1 MHTPRR
7 RLLPLSC
14 VGVAAVLLAGLAAGP
29 AAADPLAPV
38 SPAAPADS
46 SRDLASLVAGSA
58 EREGAVPLSPVKTQR
73 QTVDATAT
81 ADEVVLSGRI
91 VLSGADD
98 ANPAPTGDAYFLR
111 IEDDRGGIVA
121 EVTTAA
127 DFSVSLPAGTNY
139 YLQASV
145 PGSTAWYPTWF
156 GDTPIGVEADALAKD
171 RDDLVITLP
180 RTAAASGGVFTPAGA
195 ADPTSWVVQAYWF
208 EEDAGTLYPFDET
221 ATSSA
226 PNTWA
231 DWSLSGEDALP
242 LGEYVFRVTQPGYP
256 AFDDQYFSNLPYVQP
271 KAITTLPAAGL
282 SGVDFRPTGFATETD
297 RVFGS
302 DRYATSAATTQLA
315 FGDDGTLPVLYIASG
330 EKWPDALS
338 AGPAASVQ
346 GGALLLTDPNRVPAV
361 ISAEIERLN
370 PERIVVVGSSLS
382 VSDQVFQTLQ
392 RTSGADVERIAGTDR
407 YDTSRRIVADAFGDD
422 SYGIV
427 FLATGSNFPDAL
439 SVAPI
444 AGRLGQPVLL
454 VDGAKSALD
463 APTRTA
469 IDRLQPDLGELLGG
483 TPSISAGV
491 EGDLATSGLVTEVG
505 RVAGVDRHDTSR
517 QLNDR
522 YPSNELND
530 TAFLATATGFA
541 DALSIGAVA
550 AAYGAP
556 LYLSEPNC
564 VPYATRVA
572 LQANELDYVL
582 LLGGPTTLQPA
593 IDSLAVC

>member
-1 MHTPRR
+1 M
-7 RLLPLSC
+7 
-14 VGVAAVLLAGLAAGP
+14 LLAGLAAGP
-29 AAADPLAPV
+29 AASAEPLAPV
-38 SPAAPADS
+38 SPAAPSTRTLTPLGQA
-46 SRDLASLVAGSA
+46 A
-58 EREGAVPLSPVKTQR
+58 ERESAVPLSPAKTQR
-73 QTVDATAT
+73 QTVDASVA

-91 VLSGADD
+91 ALSGADT
-98 ANPAPTGDAYFLR
+98 ANPAPTGEAYFLR

-156 GDTPIGVEADALAKD
+156 GDTPIGVEADALATD

-195 ADPTSWVVQAYWF
+195 ADPTSWVVQAYWV
-208 EEDAGTLYPFDET
+208 EADEDTSDPTDGTLYPFDEA

-226 PNTWA
+226 PNSWA
-231 DWSLSGEDALP
+231 DWSLAGADALP
-242 LGEYVFRVTQPGYP
+242 LGQYVFRVTQPGYP
-256 AFDDQYFSNLPYVQP
+256 AFDDQYFSNLPYLQA
-271 KAITTLPAAGL
+271 KAFTTLPASGL
-282 SGVDFRPTGFATETD
+282 TGVDFRPTGFATETD

-302 DRYATSAATTQLA
+302 DRYATSAATTQLGFA
-315 FGDDGTLPVLYIASG
+315 DGGTLPVLYIASG

-338 AGPAASVQ
+338 AGPAAAAQ

-361 ISAEIERLN
+361 ITAEIERLN

-407 YDTSRRIVADAFGDD
+407 YDTSRKIVADAFGDD

-491 EGDLATSGLVTEVG
+491 EGDLATSGLVTDVE

-517 QLNDR
+517 KLNDR
-522 YPSNELND
+522 YPSSELND

-572 LQANELDYVL
+572 LQAHELDFVL

-593 IDSLAVC
+593 IDTLAVC

>member
-1 MHTPRR
+1 M
-7 RLLPLSC
+7 
-14 VGVAAVLLAGLAAGP
+14 LLAGLAAGP

-46 SRDLASLVAGSA
+46 SRDLASLAAGSA
-58 EREGAVPLSPVKTQR
+58 ERESAVPLSPAKTQR
-73 QTVDATAT
+73 QTVDASVA

-91 VLSGADD
+91 ALSGADA
-98 ANPAPTGDAYFLR
+98 ANPAPTGEAYFLR

-156 GDTPIGVEADALAKD
+156 GDTPIGVEADALATD

-195 ADPTSWVVQAYWF
+195 ADPTSWVVQAYWV
-208 EEDAGTLYPFDET
+208 EADEDTSDPTDGTLYPFDEA

-226 PNTWA
+226 PNSWA
-231 DWSLSGEDALP
+231 DWSLSGADALP
-242 LGEYVFRVTQPGYP
+242 LGQYVFRVTQPGYP
-256 AFDDQYFSNLPYVQP
+256 AFDDQYFSNLPYLQA
-271 KAITTLPAAGL
+271 KAFTTLPASGL
-282 SGVDFRPTGFATETD
+282 TGVDFRPTGFATETD

-302 DRYATSAATTQLA
+302 DRYATSAATTQLGFA
-315 FGDDGTLPVLYIASG
+315 DGGTLPVLYIASG

-338 AGPAASVQ
+338 AGPAAAAQ

-361 ISAEIERLN
+361 ITAEIERLN

-491 EGDLATSGLVTEVG
+491 EGDLATSGLVTDVE

-517 QLNDR
+517 KLNDR
-522 YPSNELND
+522 YPSSELND

-572 LQANELDYVL
+572 LQANELDFVL

-593 IDSLAVC
+593 IDTLAVC